1 MRITKVEVE
10 KVQLPLTMQIQDRR
24 PQAQSYWG
32 LKVIAKISTDEGLVG
47 AGVTDLVHREWGQ
60 TPEAVYETIARFY
73 GPAIIGQDPFDIEVV
88 MDKMNDV
95 FEFSQIPEVAVF
107 ARTAIDMALYD
118 LMGKAASVPVC
129 RLLGGRRLAE
139 VPVAMSVYVNEPKIM
154 AKDAIQKVKRGYK
167 ELKLKVGL
175 KLEQDIAMVK
185 AVREA
190 VGDDIG
196 IRVDANGAWNA
207 HKAVQA
213 IKKLERFGI
222 LLVEQPV
229 PRWDIKGLAT
239 VRRRIDTPIEVDESL
254 HSIQDARVLIENDAC
269 DVFNIKLVKLGGL
282 YNSRKVV
289 TLAESGNITCRM
301 GSEAESGLGALAC
314 AHLVSSAK
322 NFDYGAD
329 GLGRGWYKGDIT
341 VQDVV
346 VDKGCLK
353 VPEKPG
359 LGAELDENKVKQ
371 HRI

>member
-1 MRITKVEVE
+1 MRTNKVEVE
-10 KVQLPLTMQIQDRR
+10 KVQLPLTMLIQDRR

-32 LKVIAKISTDEGLVG
+32 LKVIVKISTDEGLVG

-60 TPEAVYETIARFY
+60 TPEAVYETIAKFY
-73 GPAIIGQDPFDIEVV
+73 GPAIMGQDPFDIELI

-95 FEFSQIPEVAVF
+95 FEFSQVPEVAVF

-118 LMGKAASVPVC
+118 LMGKAAKVPIC
-129 RLLGGRRLAE
+129 RLLGGRRLSE
-139 VPVAMSVYVNEPKIM
+139 VPVAMSVYVNEPKVM
-154 AKDAIQKVKRGYK
+154 AKDAVQKVKRGYK

-175 KLEQDIAMVK
+175 KLEQDVAMVR

-190 VGDDIG
+190 VGDGIG
-196 IRVDANGAWNA
+196 IRVDANGAWKA

-213 IKKLERFGI
+213 IKKLEKFDI

-239 VRRRIDTPIEVDESL
+239 VRRRVDTPIEVDESL

-282 YNSRKVV
+282 YNSRKIII
-289 TLAESGNITCRM
+289 LAESGNITCRM
-301 GSEAESGLGALAC
+301 GSEGESGLGALAC
-314 AHLVSSAK
+314 AHLISSAK

-329 GLGRGWYKGDIT
+329 GLGRGWYKDDIT
-341 VQDVV
+341 VENIAVE
-346 VDKGCLK
+346 KGYLK

-359 LGAELDENKVKQ
+359 LGAELDDNKVRQ